1 MVWLSGSKTEGTAE
15 MNMNTKIAARI
26 LALVQSGMTL
36 PEAFD
41 AVLGAGAYLKMAGEV
56 YDTLRAR
63 AA

>member
-1 MVWLSGSKTEGTAE
+1 